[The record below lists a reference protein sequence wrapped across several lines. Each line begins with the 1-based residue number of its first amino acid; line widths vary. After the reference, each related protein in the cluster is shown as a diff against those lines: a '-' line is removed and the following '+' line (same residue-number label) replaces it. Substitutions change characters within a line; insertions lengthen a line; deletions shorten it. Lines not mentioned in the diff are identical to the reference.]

1 MGDIPKEVLHIEFDD
16 EIAPA
21 AYSEDNSAQA
31 SNHYL
36 FSEKKDYNF
45 KKHAGRFAKYMAAM
59 HVFENVDEATGEAT
73 TVMWLYLPGKKWDG
87 TSCFNFMKEIVGRYH
102 GETNPNVTKAAEL
115 LTLTD
120 EASRALNSPLHI
132 LRFILLLPFALLLN
146 LSATMWEKAEAKH
159 EPQKLASSGDR
170 EMSFLNLTAKESK
183 AMCAAFKASGVP
195 PTAGIIYVVTEAYRR
210 AVGCYPFG
218 INLQASLQTR
228 AFTPVLKERYLIG
241 DWLVGPCYKVRS
253 LGRALMA
260 ALGQGEKQ
268 YFKVEDSKALYKQ
281 LINDVQTNTGR
292 VREAFIAREYGVI
305 KGGPAPYQNQDLY
318 ADINRMNDSILF
330 NNYGPRFM
338 HPDSQL
344 VSWNW
349 TGPGKL
355 DCNTISVN
363 GCTSITL
370 ASTLMGMDKV
380 TQIRD
385 DVKAMIDEY
394 SQAGRVQ

>member
-1 MGDIPKEVLHIEFDD
+1 MG
-16 EIAPA
+16 
-21 AYSEDNSAQA
+21 
-31 SNHYL
+31 
-36 FSEKKDYNF
+36 
-45 KKHAGRFAKYMAAM
+45 
-59 HVFENVDEATGEAT
+59 
-73 TVMWLYLPGKKWDG
+73 
-87 TSCFNFMKEIVGRYH
+87 
-102 GETNPNVTKAAEL
+102 
-115 LTLTD
+115 
-120 EASRALNSPLHI
+120 
-132 LRFILLLPFALLLN
+132 N

-159 EPQKLASSGDR
+159 EPKKLGSSGDR
-170 EMSFLNLTAKESK
+170 EMSFLNLTAKESR

-195 PTAGIIYVVTEAYRR
+195 PTAGIIYVVTAAYRR
-210 AVGCYPFG
+210 SVGCYPFG

-260 ALGQGEKQ
+260 ALGQGDAE
-268 YFKVEDSKALYKQ
+268 YFKIEDSKALYKK
-281 LINDVQTNTGR
+281 LIHDVQTNTGR
-292 VREAFIAREYGVI
+292 VREAFVAREYGVV

-318 ADINRMNDSILF
+318 GDLNRMNDSILF
-330 NNYGPRFM
+330 NNYGPREM
-338 HPDSQL
+338 HPAAKA

-370 ASTLMGMDKV
+370 ASTVMGIQKV

-385 DVKAMIDEY
+385 DVKSMIAEF
-394 SQAGRVQ
+394 SERGRCD